1 MKKQISWAVLV
12 AWLCCFVAVA
22 LDGRAQAEV
31 PPRVEIAFSPDGGAE
46 ALVLRTI
53 GEARQS
59 IRVLAY
65 SFTAPAVTRALIA
78 AKRRGVD
85 VAVSVDARS
94 NLEEDR
100 SGRARAALG
109 ALAYAGITV
118 RVVSAFP
125 AQHSKYV
132 VVDGMTVETGSYN
145 YSQQAARYN
154 AENVVVLRGDTR
166 VADAYLK
173 NWEAVSARGELYRA
187 P

>member
-1 MKKQISWAVLV
+1 MPLPNVDLV
-12 AWLCCFVAVA
+12 QLASSV
-22 LDGRAQAEV
+22 V
-31 PPRVEIAFSPDGGAE
+31 PES
-46 ALVLRTI
+46 
-53 GEARQS
+53 ARG
-59 IRVLAY
+59 
-65 SFTAPAVTRALIA
+65 P
-78 AKRRGVD
+78 VD
-85 VAVSVDARS
+85 EMS
-94 NLEEDR
+94 
-100 SGRARAALG
+100 
-109 ALAYAGITV
+109 
-118 RVVSAFP
+118 VVSAFP

>member
-12 AWLCCFVAVA
+12 ASLCCCVAIA
-22 LDGRAQAEV
+22 FAGRAQASALPTVEV
-31 PPRVEIAFSPDGGAE
+31 AFSPDGGAE
-46 ALVLRTI
+46 SLVLRTI
-53 GEARQS
+53 GQARQS

-65 SFTAPAVTRALIA
+65 SFTAPAVTRALIT
-78 AKRRGVD
+78 AKHRGVD
-85 VAVSVDARS
+85 VAVTVDARS
-94 NLEEDR
+94 NFEEDR

-109 ALAYAGITV
+109 ALAYAGIPV

-125 AQHSKYV
+125 AQHSKYLI
-132 VVDGMTVETGSYN
+132 VDGETVETGSYN

-154 AENVVVLRGDTR
+154 AENVIVLRDDTR

-173 NWEAVSARGELYRA
+173 NWEVVSARGEVYRA